1 MWINDFND
9 ELAAMLPKERVE
21 RAKREAGEEILQISL
36 SELRKKMGVRQ
47 EDIKG
52 FSQSSVSKLE
62 YRKDIK
68 LSTLIEYLDN
78 LGLGIEIKAFP
89 KDKGQRI
96 NDEFVLLRS

>member
-1 MWINDFND
+1 MGKKINDFTD

-36 SELRKKMGVRQ
+36 SELKKKMGVRQ

-78 LGLGIEIKAFP
+78 KREIH
-89 KDKGQRI
+89 
-96 NDEFVLLRS
+96 